1 MWYDDTDEQ
10 SACPDN
16 VNFLAHE
23 LNVSDNITKFWE
35 AVGSIP
41 VQITFSSILHCTI
54 YCFLVQP

>member
-23 LNVSDNITKFWE
+23 LNVSDNI
-35 AVGSIP
+35 I
-41 VQITFSSILHCTI
+41 
-54 YCFLVQP
+54 